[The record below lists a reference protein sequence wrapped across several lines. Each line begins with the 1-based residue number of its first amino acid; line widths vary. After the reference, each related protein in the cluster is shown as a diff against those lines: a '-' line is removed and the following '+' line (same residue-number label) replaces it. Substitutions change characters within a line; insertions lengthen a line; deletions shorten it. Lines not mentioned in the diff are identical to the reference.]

1 MSKTLPIREKLKA
14 RREAW
19 RSLHLKDLF
28 AKDPQRFQNFSARL
42 GDFVVDY
49 SKNLIEI
56 ADLKLLHDLAKA
68 AEVEA
73 WRDRLF
79 AGERI
84 NSTEDRAVLH
94 MALRAKSGAFMAGG
108 VGVMPR
114 PRAARGGKRALAP
127 AARAGPLRGAPR

>member
-1 MSKTLPIREKLKA
+1 MSNLAALHEKLKA

-19 RSLHLKDLF
+19 RNLHSKDRF
-28 AKDPQRFQNFSARL
+28 AKDKQRFHNFSARL
-42 GDFVVDY
+42 GDLVVDY
-49 SKNLIEI
+49 SKNLIEV

-79 AGERI
+79 AGEHI

-94 MALRAKSGAFMAGG
+94 VALRAKSGG
-108 VGVMPR
+108 
-114 PRAARGGKRALAP
+114 
-127 AARAGPLRGAPR
+127 